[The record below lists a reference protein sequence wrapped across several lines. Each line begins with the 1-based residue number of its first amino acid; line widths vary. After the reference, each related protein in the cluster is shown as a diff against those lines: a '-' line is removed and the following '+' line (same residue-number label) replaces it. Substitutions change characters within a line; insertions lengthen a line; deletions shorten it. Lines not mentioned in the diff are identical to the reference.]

1 MTRGIEDQAND
12 GHVDGGTPKVIDEST
27 EGMVTKGR
35 RREKKSKI
43 LWRDFIFTD
52 WDHIKGKGKVIGK
65 GEKREGEKTH
75 PIEEGLGRQSCLSS
89 GY

>member
-35 RREKKSKI
+35 RREKKQNP
-43 LWRDFIFTD
+43 L
-52 WDHIKGKGKVIGK
+52 
-65 GEKREGEKTH
+65 EGFH
-75 PIEEGLGRQSCLSS
+75 LH
-89 GY
+89 